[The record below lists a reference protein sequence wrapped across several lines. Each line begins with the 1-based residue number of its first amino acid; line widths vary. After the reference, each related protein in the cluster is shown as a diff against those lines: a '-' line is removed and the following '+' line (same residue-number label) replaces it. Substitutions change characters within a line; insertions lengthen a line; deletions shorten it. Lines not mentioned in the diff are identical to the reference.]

1 MKQIFQDL
9 SNGAIS
15 VEEIPIPKPKK
26 GHILISSSRSLI
38 SKGTE
43 KMLLDFGKSSYIS
56 KALKQPEKVNMVI
69 DKIKADGISSAFEA
83 VSSKLSKPLPLG
95 YCNAGRV
102 IESSESHFKVG
113 DRVVSNGNHA
123 EVVRIPK
130 NLCAKIP
137 DSVDDDSASFTVL
150 GAISLQGVRLVNPSI
165 GECIVVYGL
174 GLVGLLTVQILK
186 ANGCRVLGVDYNSSR
201 CSLAKDFG
209 AEVVD
214 LSKNDDLFKRSNSFS
229 RNRGVDAVLIT
240 ASTKSNEV
248 IENSAKIC
256 RKRARIV
263 LVGVVGLDL
272 KRDDFYEKEITFQV
286 SSSYGPGRY
295 DPIYEE
301 KGYDYPL
308 GFVRWTEQ
316 RNFEAILDMMA
327 EGKIDTKPLITNRF
341 SIDDSVVGYKT
352 IEDPESLGILIDY
365 PLHPSNE
372 YKKTITLKKD
382 IKKINPINPKIAI
395 VGAGNYASRFLIPA
409 FKKANANLNTLISSG
424 GLSGTFVGKKFGF
437 EKTST
442 DINNIFEDKSI
453 NAIVI
458 ATKHNTHAKLVS
470 SGIANNKNIFVE
482 KPLCLNLD
490 ELEEIKKEFKKNPK
504 ILAVGFNRRF
514 SKYIKKIDHLL
525 GNDRSNN
532 AFVMTVNA
540 GAIDKEHW
548 TQDIEIGGGRVLG
561 EACHFIDL
569 LRFLAKSPI
578 SDFSVSKTNSLNN
591 DDAIINLEFSNG
603 TIGSINYF
611 SNGNK
616 KVSKER
622 LEVFSDGRILIMDN
636 YRSLKGYGFSTFN
649 SLRGLKQDKGQE
661 ECVRKF
667 VECIEN
673 DQDFPIKIDEIFE
686 VAEVSIRAANK

>member
-9 SNGAIS
+9 SNGVIS
-15 VEEIPIPKPKK
+15 VEEIPIPKLEK
-26 GHILISSSRSLI
+26 GHILISSNRSLV

-43 KMLLDFGKSSYIS
+43 KMLIDFGKSSYIS
-56 KALKQPEKVNMVI
+56 KALKQPEKVSMVI
-69 DKIKADGISSAFEA
+69 DKIKSDGISSTYEA

-95 YCNAGRV
+95 YCNAGTV
-102 IESSESHFKVG
+102 IESSESDYKVG

-137 DSVDDDSASFTVL
+137 DSVDDDSASFAVL
-150 GAISLQGVRLVNPSI
+150 GAISLQGVRLVNPTI
-165 GECIVVYGL
+165 GECVVVYGL
-174 GLVGLLTVQILK
+174 GLIGLLAVQILK
-186 ANGCRVLGVDYNSSR
+186 ANGCRVLGVDYSSSR
-201 CSLAKDFG
+201 CDLAKDFG

-214 LSKNDDLFKRSNSFS
+214 LSKDDDLINKSNSFS

-248 IENSAKIC
+248 IENSANMC

-272 KRDDFYEKEITFQV
+272 KREHFYEKEITFQV

-295 DPIYEE
+295 DPMYEE
-301 KGYDYPL
+301 KGNDYPL
-308 GFVRWTEQ
+308 GYVRWTEQ
-316 RNFEAILDMMA
+316 RNFEAVLDMMA
-327 EGKIDTKPLITNRF
+327 EGKIDTNPLITNRF
-341 SIDDSVVGYKT
+341 SIEDSVEGYKT
-352 IEDPESLGILIDY
+352 IENSDSLGILIEY
-365 PLHPSNE
+365 PSLPINE
-372 YKKTITLKKD
+372 YKKTITLAKYLKKV
-382 IKKINPINPKIAI
+382 NPINPNIAV
-395 VGAGNYASRFLIPA
+395 VGAGNYAARFLIPA
-409 FKKANANLNTLISSG
+409 FKRTNAHLNTLISSG
-424 GLSGTFVGKKFGF
+424 GSSGAYIGKKFNF

-442 DINNIFEDKSI
+442 DVEDILQDKSI
-453 NAIVI
+453 NTIVI

-470 SGIANNKNIFVE
+470 AGIKNDKNIFVE

-490 ELEEIKKEFKKNPK
+490 ELDEIKREFKENPK

-514 SKYIKKIDHLL
+514 SKYIKKIDQLL
-525 GNDRSNN
+525 GKDRSNN

-548 TQDIEIGGGRVLG
+548 TQDIEIGGGRILG

-569 LRFLAKSPI
+569 LRFLAQSPI
-578 SDFSVSKTNSLNN
+578 SDFSISKTNSSTN
-591 DDAIINLEFSNG
+591 DDAIINLEFANG
-603 TIGSINYF
+603 TIGSINYL

-622 LEVFSDGRILIMDN
+622 LEIFSNGRILIMDN
-636 YRSLKGYGFSTFN
+636 YRSLKGYGFPSFN
-649 SLRGLKQDKGQE
+649 SLRSFKQDKGQY
-661 ECVRKF
+661 ECVRSF
-667 VECIEN
+667 VDCVKN
-673 DQDFPIKIDEIFE
+673 DKDFPIKIDEIFE
-686 VAEVSIRAANK
+686 VAEVSIQLATQ